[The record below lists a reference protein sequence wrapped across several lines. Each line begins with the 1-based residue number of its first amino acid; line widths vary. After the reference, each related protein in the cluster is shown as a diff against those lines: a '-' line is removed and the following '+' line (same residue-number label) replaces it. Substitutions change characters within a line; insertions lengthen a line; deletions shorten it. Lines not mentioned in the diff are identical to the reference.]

1 MRLRTGS
8 HDTSMRRRPTGS
20 GWPTSPRLRGGRL
33 YVPIWAGFVFLAVVL
48 DVYSRRIVGVA
59 VACAMLLP
67 FRLLTGERGP
77 GRSTA

>member
-1 MRLRTGS
+1 M
-8 HDTSMRRRPTGS
+8 
-20 GWPTSPRLRGGRL
+20 
-33 YVPIWAGFVFLAVVL
+33 PIWAGFVFLAVVL

-67 FRLLTGERGP
+67 FWLLTGERGP